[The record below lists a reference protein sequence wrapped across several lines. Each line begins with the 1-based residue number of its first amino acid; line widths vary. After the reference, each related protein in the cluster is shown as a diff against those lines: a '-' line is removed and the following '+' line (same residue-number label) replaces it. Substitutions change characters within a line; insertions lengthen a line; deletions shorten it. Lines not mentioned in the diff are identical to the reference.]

1 MENDLNI
8 IDNPATGAFET
19 TIDGFRAFADYRIA
33 DGKMILPHT
42 VVPPA
47 LGGRG
52 IAGKLVEAALARARA
67 EGLIVVPAC
76 SYVAAYMQRHPEMQD
91 LLAG

>member
-1 MENDLNI
+1 MDI
-8 IDNPATGAFET
+8 IDNQTAGSFET
-19 TIDGFRAFADYRIA
+19 TIDGLRAFADYRIEG
-33 DGKMILPHT
+33 GKMILPHT

-67 EGLIVVPAC
+67 EGLTVVPAC
-76 SYVAAYMQRHPEMQD
+76 SYVAAYMQRHPETQD
-91 LLAG
+91 LLAD

>member
-1 MENDLNI
+1 MENALNI

-19 TIDGFRAFADYRIA
+19 TIDGLRAFADYRIE
-33 DGKMILPHT
+33 GGTMILPHT
-42 VVPPA
+42 VVPPE

-67 EGLIVVPAC
+67 QGLKVVPAC
-76 SYVAAYMQRHPEMQD
+76 SYVAAYFKRHPEVQD
-91 LLAG
+91 LLAE